1 MKEATGEL
9 STTVITVVAIA
20 AVAAIFT
27 VFILPSIRANI
38 KVKTYCSSATCGE
51 CNSDGKASCTYYEE
65 NEDGSINWGKP
76 KDVECPCDRQT
87 TN

>member
-27 VFILPSIRANI
+27 VWLLPSMRSAL
-38 KVKTYCSSATCGE
+38 KAKTYCQQTVDCTSCNNNKMTC
-51 CNSDGKASCTYYEE
+51 KYYEE
-65 NEDGSINWGKP
+65 DSNGKITTSN
-76 KDVECPCDRQT
+76 DTIVCPCDEGK
-87 TN
+87 